1 MELLRGGL
9 EGEREPKT
17 RWITAVAGI
26 VFLGM
31 GYYMAVVT
39 KNPISLI
46 TGFFVAVIF
55 VIIGTYCLFIAGS
68 TAILK
73 FMKRCKTF
81 YYKTEHFIAV
91 SGMLY
96 RMKQNAA
103 GLAGI
108 CVLSTSV
115 MVMLSSTVSL
125 YLSLIHI
132 SSLFFPMYTRESGT
146 T

>member
-1 MELLRGGL
+1 
-9 EGEREPKT
+9 
-17 RWITAVAGI
+17 
-26 VFLGM
+26 
-31 GYYMAVVT
+31 
-39 KNPISLI
+39 
-46 TGFFVAVIF
+46 
-55 VIIGTYCLFIAGS
+55 
-68 TAILK
+68 
-73 FMKRCKTF
+73 MKRRKTF

-125 YLSLIHI
+125 YSGINDVLENRFVRDISLKTGDIDDSVRERMDQI
-132 SSLFFPMYTRESGT
+132 VADVLQEKVPGKCVSLQGFCIFGVRGDAGGSGSG
-146 T
+146 